1 MTYLIIRILS
11 IDFKYSTLRIDLN
24 TQTRTFTL
32 DKLLQSKGI
41 EHKKIVKYDY
51 YTIDKVY

>member
-24 TQTRTFTL
+24 IQTRTFTL

-51 YTIDKVY
+51 YTIDKAY